1 MPAPGKCT
9 AVLLLS
15 ALALPMSA
23 AAIDW
28 EASLDLRLVNS
39 DAPRSYMDG
48 GFGSV
53 RYDSEDGALQ
63 LGRARLALTQ
73 QLGETWNVHL
83 DASMWDDLDAHPVG
97 LTEAYLQYRPYP
109 HSGFRLRIKAG
120 AFYAPISLENRTSGW
135 ESPYTLSY
143 SAIDSWLATELRTVG
158 TEAQLEWLGSRSG
171 HMFDF
176 SVTGAVFG
184 WNDGAGAV
192 LAGNGFVLTDRQTPL
207 GGRVGQ
213 PGVPPLKGIKPFREI
228 DDRAGGYAALEARYL
243 DRLVLRVLRYD
254 NRADPT
260 ALDTVSHVI
269 AWHTRFTS
277 AGARLET
284 ADGWT
289 GIVQWLDGRT
299 DIAPPGI
306 ALAWPFRSAYVLVGK
321 RFGRHMLSL
330 RYDDF
335 RVEAQGSDG
344 DGTQNGRAFTAAYLF
359 DLSAHWRVA
368 LEWLRVEDSSYNRA
382 DLTGA
387 SPYVAQSQL
396 QLSVRY
402 ALGSQL
408 R

>member
-1 MPAPGKCT
+1 MATAGKR
-9 AVLLLS
+9 AAILLLS
-15 ALALPMSA
+15 MLAPPVVA
-23 AAIDW
+23 TATDW

-39 DAPRSYMDG
+39 DAQRSYMDG
-48 GFGSV
+48 GFGAL
-53 RYDSEDGALQ
+53 RYDSEDAALQ

-109 HSGFRLRIKAG
+109 RAGFRLRIKAG
-120 AFYAPISLENRTSGW
+120 AFYAPISLENRASGW

-143 SAIDSWLATELRTVG
+143 SAIDGWLATELRTVG

-171 HMFDF
+171 HAFDL
-176 SVTGAVFG
+176 SVSAAVFG

-192 LAGNGFVLTDRQTPL
+192 LAGTGFVLTDRQTPL

-213 PGVPPLKGIKPFREI
+213 PNVPPLNGIKPFREI
-228 DDRAGGYAALEARYL
+228 DDRAGGYAAFEARYL

-260 ALDTVSHVI
+260 ALDTVSHVV

-284 ADGWT
+284 ASGWT
-289 GIVQWLDGRT
+289 GIAQWLDGRT
-299 DIAPPGI
+299 EIAPHDF
-306 ALAWPFRSAYVLVGK
+306 ALAWPFRSAYLLVAK
-321 RFGRHMLSL
+321 HFGRHMLSV
-330 RYDDF
+330 RYDHFSVD
-335 RVEAQGSDG
+335 AQGVEG
-344 DGTQNGRAFTAAYLF
+344 DGTQSGHAFTAAYLF
-359 DLSAHWRVA
+359 DLNAHWRVA

-382 DLTGA
+382 DYTGA
-387 SPYVAQSQL
+387 SPYASQTQL
-396 QLSVRY
+396 QLSLRY

-408 R
+408 H

>member
-1 MPAPGKCT
+1 MAAALKRT
-9 AVLLLS
+9 AALL
-15 ALALPMSA
+15 AGLALPAVA
-23 AAIDW
+23 AATDW
-28 EASLDLRLVNS
+28 EASLDLRLVDS
-39 DAPRSYMDG
+39 DASRSYMDG
-48 GFGSV
+48 GFGAL
-53 RYDSEDGALQ
+53 RYDSQDSALQ
-63 LGRARLALTQ
+63 LGRVRLALTQ
-73 QLGETWNVHL
+73 QLGETFNVHL

-109 HSGFRLRIKAG
+109 RAGLRLRVKAG
-120 AFYAPISLENRTSGW
+120 AFYAPVSLENRASGW
-135 ESPYTLSY
+135 ESPYTISY

-171 HMFDF
+171 HAFDL
-176 SVTGAVFG
+176 SVSGAVFG

-192 LAGNGFVLTDRQTPL
+192 LAGSGFVLTDRQTPL

-213 PGVPPLKGIKPFREI
+213 PGVPPLNGIEPFNEI
-228 DDRAGGYAALEARYL
+228 DHRAGVYGALEARWL

-269 AWHTRFTS
+269 AWHTSFTS

-284 ADGWT
+284 AGGWT
-289 GIVQWLDGRT
+289 GIAQWLDGRT

-306 ALAWPFRSAYVLVGK
+306 YLSWPFQSAYVLVGK
-321 RFGRHMLSL
+321 HFGRHMLSV
-330 RYDDF
+330 RYDHFNVDA
-335 RVEAQGSDG
+335 RGGEG
-344 DGTQNGRAFTAAYLF
+344 DGTQSGHAFTAAYLCEVN
-359 DLSAHWRVA
+359 AHWRVA
-368 LEWLRVEDSSYNRA
+368 LEWLRVQNSSYNRA

-387 SPYVAQSQL
+387 SPYATQTQL